1 MRRQILLLALLVSPA
16 VCADDA
22 KPNRAERAAKKAGD
36 AVAKGAKKA
45 GDAVEK
51 AAKHTG
57 KALDHAADKTE
68 AWIKKQTD

>member
-1 MRRQILLLALLVSPA
+1 MRRQVLLLALLVSPA

-22 KPNRAERAAKKAGD
+22 KPNRIERGAKKTAK
-36 AVAKGAKKA
+36 AVEKGLKKA

-51 AAKHTG
+51 AAKRTG

-68 AWIKKQTD
+68 HWIKKQTD